1 MKQSD
6 SIANLAAALVA
17 AQADIR
23 GVGKDSV
30 NPHFKNKYA
39 SLDSII
45 DMVRPALAKHGLAV
59 VQGATVPET
68 DANGVL
74 RAFTVETM
82 LVHKSGEW
90 MTNGAV
96 MPMQK
101 VDPQGAGAALTYG
114 RRYGLSALLSISTDE
129 DDDGNHAS
137 VPTTQH
143 HDKRPPVE
151 EKVSAPRAER
161 ALVNANKN
169 GDPADKLMPFGKSK
183 GKRLGDLP
191 DDVLHQTADWCNEKD
206 AAKFADLIA
215 TIDQV
220 LEDRGIKKVL
230 ASGDDDLLPF

>member
-1 MKQSD
+1 VKHSD

-59 VQGATVPET
+59 VQGATVPES

-74 RAFTVETM
+74 RGFTVETM

-90 MTNGAV
+90 LSNGAV

-101 VDPQGAGAALTYG
+101 SDPQGAGAALTYG
-114 RRYGLSALLSISTDE
+114 RRYGVSALLNISNDE

-137 VPTTQH
+137 VPSTQH
-143 HDKRPPVE
+143 HDSRPPVT

-161 ALVNANKN
+161 AFVNANKS
-169 GDPADKLMPFGKSK
+169 DPAEKLMPFGKSK
-183 GKRLGDLP
+183 GKKLGELSDEILQ
-191 DDVLHQTADWCNEKD
+191 QTADWCNEKD
-206 AAKFADLIA
+206 ASKFADLIA
-215 TIDQV
+215 SIDQV
-220 LEDRGIKKVL
+220 LEDRGIKTVL
-230 ASGDDDLLPF
+230 ATGDDDTLPF